1 MGQLKYPKT
10 NSTAKVGVG
19 YIRSIVDHHN
29 CIFQEIDTNN
39 DLGIDAII
47 EIIKDEI
54 PVSKFVATQIKSGKT
69 YFNKKKNVCKI
80 PVKDH
85 FNYWTKHPLPV
96 YGIVH
101 IPEFGDAYWVDIKNY
116 LHHNPKD
123 TVITYERTLANQIN
137 KDTFFTIFVPRLL
150 NEVPDINNDFAKKLF
165 QSDKQDEFYLGL
177 YTLYKRFADKNDT
190 WQLFVDY
197 FRDQPVENIPG
208 YLIYILA
215 HLPWHP
221 DISYFNGTMT
231 KEAQEYGM
239 LQLKQFGKTEILKL
253 FEFIDEENSIA
264 RGTLGQSAEAI
275 ISIIPNFKIFL
286 KEIIETE
293 DLELKFREFAAIIY
307 AYHLGVKSLDVLKEI
322 SDDQSWF
329 IPELIK
335 HIEEFA
341 DFNPYA

>member
-1 MGQLKYPKT
+1 
-10 NSTAKVGVG
+10 
-19 YIRSIVDHHN
+19 
-29 CIFQEIDTNN
+29 
-39 DLGIDAII
+39 
-47 EIIKDEI
+47 
-54 PVSKFVATQIKSGKT
+54 
-69 YFNKKKNVCKI
+69 
-80 PVKDH
+80 
-85 FNYWTKHPLPV
+85 
-96 YGIVH
+96 
-101 IPEFGDAYWVDIKNY
+101 
-116 LHHNPKD
+116 
-123 TVITYERTLANQIN
+123 
-137 KDTFFTIFVPRLL
+137 
-150 NEVPDINNDFAKKLF
+150 
-165 QSDKQDEFYLGL
+165 
-177 YTLYKRFADKNDT
+177 
-190 WQLFVDY
+190 
-197 FRDQPVENIPG
+197 
-208 YLIYILA
+208 
-215 HLPWHP
+215 
-221 DISYFNGTMT
+221 MT